1 MLVSKVDTNIEEAK
15 KKKWCSKSNA
25 SFFNFLIFLF
35 FMLDHNVRGRS
46 ITFTVRPE
54 KKTTFLLQQGNARP
68 GTILQTVEYTA
79 NLGWTVLTHLL

>member
-1 MLVSKVDTNIEEAK
+1 
-15 KKKWCSKSNA
+15 
-25 SFFNFLIFLF
+25 
-35 FMLDHNVRGRS
+35 MLDHNVRGRS